1 MPDKLALPSQEFR
14 AMAVAAVDFL
24 ASYFD
29 SLESRPVVVPTTS
42 RAIRE
47 RIDEPLPLAGVDF
60 SALLD
65 TVRDVICR
73 YNRHSAHP
81 RMFGYVASP
90 GTAVTA
96 IGHMIAAA
104 LNINVTAWRS
114 ASSGTDLERLTI
126 D

>member
-60 SALLD
+60 SSSTRCATSSAD
-65 TVRDVICR
+65 TT
-73 YNRHSAHP
+73 
-81 RMFGYVASP
+81 
-90 GTAVTA
+90 GTAPIPA
-96 IGHMIAAA
+96 C
-104 LNINVTAWRS
+104 S
-114 ASSGTDLERLTI
+114 AT
-126 D
+126 

>member
-1 MPDKLALPSQEFR
+1 MPDKLALPSQDFR
-14 AMAVAAVDFL
+14 AVAGAAVDFL

-29 SLESRPVVVPTTS
+29 SVDARPVMVPTTS

-47 RIDEPLPLAGVDF
+47 RIDEPLPHAGADF
-60 SALLD
+60 QVLLD
-65 TVRDVICR
+65 TVREVICQ

-96 IGHMIAAA
+96 VSHMLAQCRARP
-104 LNINVTAWRS
+104 TGSQR
-114 ASSGTDLERLTI
+114 RLARH
-126 D
+126 DGA